1 MTNAFPLQ
9 VRTLLDQVADKL
21 ASFSEVGISP
31 AHVDHIHC
39 ELVTYEA
46 KVCVS
51 NDGRHFCRTNQLKMI
66 QKVLKHQ
73 KG

>member
-1 MTNAFPLQ
+1 MDTLTDVLLLQ
-9 VRTLLDQVADKL
+9 VRTLLDQVAEKL

-39 ELVTYEA
+39 ELMTYET

-51 NDGRHFCRTNQLKMI
+51 NDHRHFCCTNQLK
-66 QKVLKHQ
+66 
-73 KG
+73 